1 MKYWYVK
8 DAGLQKSETQPAGI
22 AVEIPADTY
31 HHCLE
36 HYSLLDIG
44 YEGGIF
50 YARLDVKAYRQEA
63 LAKLQNPN
71 YITHKGVQYFDDE
84 LPYLHEF
91 YYTRSGYRCEL
102 TQSQMIQMV
111 TARNRR
117 YSSQRRN
124 IEDAECTEEIDAY
137 MRD

>member
-1 MKYWYVK
+1 MSYWYVK
-8 DAGLQKSETQPAGI
+8 DVGLRRSEEKPAGV

-31 HHCLE
+31 RHCVE

-44 YEGGIF
+44 YEDGVF
-50 YARLDVKAYRQEA
+50 YARVDINAYRQEA
-63 LAKLQNPN
+63 LAKLQNLN

-84 LPYLHEF
+84 LPYLSEI

-102 TQSQMIQMV
+102 TQEQMIKMV
-111 TARNRR
+111 TDRNRR
-117 YSSQRRN
+117 YSLQRRN
-124 IEDAECTEEIDAY
+124 IQDAECTEEIDAY